1 MATCYTPGSHALNAC
16 GRRSRAA
23 LASGVCGALRLVIG
37 RHNNVGVSLRERRD
51 TNKVMLGVSLWARWD
66 ATLEYYVS
74 LSFMLSARF
83 FYLCGQHHKDDSIG
97 APSARLRLGV
107 CVWRHLLNMVQVS
120 RVPIQDI
127 ALKLCITQNKHG
139 MLSPAHEYTS
149 SQTLHTFK
157 VCGGLPTRIA
167 IANHRRNVVNMQDS
181 NGTMGICKHI
191 ELHRRGL
198 AKFEGS
204 IALD

>member
-1 MATCYTPGSHALNAC
+1 M
-16 GRRSRAA
+16 
-23 LASGVCGALRLVIG
+23 
-37 RHNNVGVSLRERRD
+37 
-51 TNKVMLGVSLWARWD
+51 
-66 ATLEYYVS
+66 
-74 LSFMLSARF
+74 
-83 FYLCGQHHKDDSIG
+83 
-97 APSARLRLGV
+97 
-107 CVWRHLLNMVQVS
+107 VS
-120 RVPIQDI
+120 RVSIQDI

-204 IALD
+204 IALDYFTSKHKFHRKFWLWFVGFSRILSQILTSGELHGFALFVVVCLVVIAMEEHRHGNTWTTSRRGNSLKSR